1 MLQKEQ
7 SIRKQVLVA
16 EIKIDKVG
24 IKRQNR
30 GNVPNNARTQWEKT
44 RTEKIRDTEN
54 QSGRSAH

>member
-1 MLQKEQ
+1 MK
-7 SIRKQVLVA
+7 KVLVA
-16 EIKIDKVG
+16 EIKIYKVG

-30 GNVPNNARTQWEKT
+30 RNVPNNARTQWEKT